1 MQMMDDFHRGGAVV
15 EKAKLWYYCIN
26 PQGPGGGDNQTV

>member
-1 MQMMDDFHRGGAVV
+1 MMDGLGAVA

-26 PQGPGGGDNQTV
+26 PQGPGGGDSQTV